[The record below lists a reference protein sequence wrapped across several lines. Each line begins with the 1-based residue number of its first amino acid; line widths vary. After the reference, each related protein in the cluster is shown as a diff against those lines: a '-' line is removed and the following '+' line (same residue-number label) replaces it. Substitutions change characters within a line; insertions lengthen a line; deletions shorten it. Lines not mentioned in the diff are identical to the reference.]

1 MNITLYQNKSG
12 SNVINKILEN
22 PLLFENCKMK
32 QTESIIKPTLIL
44 FSNSDLTIYNYC
56 YIDVLKRYYF
66 INNISVTPNNLYTIE
81 TEVDTISTYKTYIN
95 SLITDNL
102 KLSFTDNFNHTP
114 INVLTGLTSLV

>member
-81 TEVDTISTYKTYIN
+81 TEVDTLSTYKTYIN

>member
-44 FSNSDLTIYNYC
+44 FSNSNLTIYNYC

-81 TEVDTISTYKTYIN
+81 TEVDTLSTYKTYIN

>member
-12 SNVINKILEN
+12 SNVINKTLEN

-44 FSNSDLTIYNYC
+44 SSNSNLTIYNYC

-81 TEVDTISTYKTYIN
+81 TEVDTLSTYKTYIN
-95 SLITDNL
+95 TLITDNI

>member
-95 SLITDNL
+95 SLIIDNL